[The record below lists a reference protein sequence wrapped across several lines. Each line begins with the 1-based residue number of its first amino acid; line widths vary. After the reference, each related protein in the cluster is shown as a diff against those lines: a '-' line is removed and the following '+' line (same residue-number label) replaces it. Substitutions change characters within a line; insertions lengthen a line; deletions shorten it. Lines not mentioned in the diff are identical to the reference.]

1 MQQVGE
7 LLHAWKKTNTTK
19 KTKIKKVQIC
29 TLIYTD
35 QVVTQNSHSL
45 IWVQCKP
52 ACTENLAGKSKH
64 N

>member
-1 MQQVGE
+1 MHE
-7 LLHAWKKTNTTK
+7 RKPIPPK

-45 IWVQCKP
+45 I
-52 ACTENLAGKSKH
+52 
-64 N
+64 